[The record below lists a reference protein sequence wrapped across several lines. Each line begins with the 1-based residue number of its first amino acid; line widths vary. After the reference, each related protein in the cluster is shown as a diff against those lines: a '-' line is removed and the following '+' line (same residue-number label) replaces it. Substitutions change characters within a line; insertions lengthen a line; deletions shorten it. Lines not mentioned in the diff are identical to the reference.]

1 MGNNASI
8 LSTVQ
13 LEQPLI
19 DRAMLAGMD
28 LDIIPFIQI
37 VDISDSSELQEKIG
51 QLYKEKITVIF
62 TSTNAVYAICEHP
75 SFGQPDWDIY
85 CIENATMKA
94 VLEYFPAERIM
105 GKASDSDT
113 LATEILK
120 NKNIKNITF
129 FCGDKRMDTLPDALQ
144 KGKVV
149 VNEVVVYTTVET
161 PVFAAKDYDGIL
173 FNSPSAVSSFFSM
186 NLLDEHTVV
195 FAIGKSTA
203 KSLEK
208 ECNNQLIISDIATK
222 KGVLETAIRYFE
234 QHKTNQS

>member
-94 VLEYFPAERIM
+94 VL
-105 GKASDSDT
+105 GQASDSDT